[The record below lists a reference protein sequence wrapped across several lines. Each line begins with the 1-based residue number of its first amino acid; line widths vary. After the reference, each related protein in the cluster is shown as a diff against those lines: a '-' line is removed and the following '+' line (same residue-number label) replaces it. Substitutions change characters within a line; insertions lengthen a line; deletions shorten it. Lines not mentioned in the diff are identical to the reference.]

1 VQKLKIVQVLYEIK
15 RKEDKSSQRKKKKKR
30 WAKGAHL
37 ITRIH
42 ECNSSLNTT
51 QAEYKFRNLFVS

>member
-1 VQKLKIVQVLYEIK
+1 MQKLKIVQVLYEIK
-15 RKEDKSSQRKKKKKR
+15 RKEDKSLERKKR
-30 WAKGAHL
+30 RSGGQKGAHL